1 MRHLLVTGIA
11 ALSILFPARAQ
22 MAQTKTLSH
31 GPQRIEITLE
41 RKDGDVWKAIDPGLV
56 LSQND
61 RVRFRM
67 RANFDGYLY
76 VTNYSTSDK
85 YEQLF
90 PREETGENNRIV
102 AGREYVIPATSAA
115 FRIAGPAG
123 YEITYWL
130 MSPVPLSGAPLTG
143 ASTGF
148 DAAPA
153 AAPKPPG
160 GILLPRCDDEIFRA
174 RGECVDSK
182 AGARGIKDS
191 DVPEPLASQHAT
203 ARELMF
209 ERKQNTSVI
218 ASQSPLT
225 GPALY
230 EFRLAH
236 K

>member
-1 MRHLLVTGIA
+1 MQLLLVSGIA
-11 ALSILFPARAQ
+11 ALTFVCLAP
-22 MAQTKTLSH
+22 AQTQSLSH

-41 RKDGDVWKAIDPGLV
+41 RRDGGVWKAIDPGLV
-56 LSQND
+56 LAQDD

-67 RANFDGYLY
+67 RSNFDGYLY
-76 VTNYSTSDK
+76 VTNYGTSAR
-85 YEQLF
+85 YQQLF
-90 PREETGENNRIV
+90 PREETGENNRIA
-102 AGREYVIPATSAA
+102 AGREYLIPATEAA

-130 MSPVPLSGAPLTG
+130 MSPVPLAPVGTNNR
-143 ASTGF
+143 SDT
-148 DAAPA
+148 APS
-153 AAPKPPG
+153 APKQPEG
-160 GILLPRCDDEIFRA
+160 VLLPRCDDEILRA

-182 AGARGIKDS
+182 AGARGILDN
-191 DVPEPLASQHAT
+191 DVPKPLASQHAG

-209 ERKQNTSVI
+209 ERRQNTSVI
-218 ASQSPLT
+218 ASQSPLN